1 MTATQIFL
9 GFLKYRLPRGEY
21 IFFRNR
27 INCIKRKGRLFDRE
41 RGLWSYGHIFP
52 TKRLAECCL
61 WDERAQLYGFMR
73 IMLEYICPKLV
84 YEKCYN
90 PILYKKVKGVTPS
103 NLKTNYIRYYT
114 NLWHKYLLE
123 EVEGVNCTVRTPF
136 SDPYKDYEFKL
147 KKRLI

>member
-9 GFLKYRLPRGEY
+9 GFIKYRLSRKEY

-27 INCIKRKGRLFDRE
+27 INRARRMDSLFDRE
-41 RGLWSYGHIFP
+41 SRLWSYGHKIP
-52 TKRLAECCL
+52 TKRFTECYL
-61 WDERAQLYGFMR
+61 WSKHSQLYGFMR
-73 IMLEYICPKLV
+73 LLLTHICRTLV
-84 YEKCYN
+84 YEMYYN
-90 PILYKKVKGVTPS
+90 PILYKKIHGLTLS